1 MPGNVGHGRTAADN
15 TLGTCV
21 VSDDELSSQL
31 PQAKRRARGRRR
43 EKLEAGTD
51 SRSLILDATE
61 QIMLEDGYAAITSR
75 KVAERAGLKSKLLHY
90 YFSSMDD
97 LFVAAFLRREDW
109 HWSRFAS
116 AAASETPLHDLWALN
131 VDAAS
136 SRLYLEFNALA
147 GHRPAVREAMA
158 RSNSRDRITMAAAL
172 ESVFGRLGLSVEQ
185 FPPLVVAT
193 TIAGLARAFA
203 TDRALGSDEG
213 HRETTEFV
221 LRLLSQIEKAESSPK
236 RTRAGKSASSRG
248 EKPDTER

>member
-1 MPGNVGHGRTAADN
+1 MAAGY
-15 TLGTCV
+15 TLGV
-21 VSDDELSSQL
+21 ALVSDGESGSTL
-31 PQAKRRARGRRR
+31 PEVKRRSRGLRR
-43 EKLEAGTD
+43 EKLESGTD
-51 SRSLILDATE
+51 PRSLILDATE
-61 QIMLEDGYAAITSR
+61 QIMLEDGYAGITSR

-90 YFSSMDD
+90 YFASMDD

-116 AAASETPLHDLWALN
+116 AAASDTPLHDLWALN

-158 RSNSRDRITMAAAL
+158 LSNSRDRITMAAAV
-172 ESVFGRLGLSVEQ
+172 ESVFARLGLAVDQ

-193 TIAGLARAFA
+193 TIAGIARAFA

-221 LRLLSQIEKAESSPK
+221 LRLLRKIERVDPVPK
-236 RTRAGKSASSRG
+236 RASAKKSASTRG
-248 EKPDTER
+248 EELGTER